1 MNQFFY
7 ETRGKEK
14 VKGLIREGMRN
25 QALRRSGHAKSNLL
39 RTLPKLALVTLGI
52 LGVLGILIR

>member
-14 VKGLIREGMRN
+14 VKSLMEEGM
-25 QALRRSGHAKSNLL
+25 QSQSLRGSKGTKSSIVHN
-39 RTLPKLALVTLGI
+39 LPKIVLILIAI
-52 LGVLGILIR
+52 LGVAQLLLR

>member
-14 VKGLIREGMRN
+14 VKGLIEEGMRS
-25 QALRRSGHAKSNLL
+25 QALRRSGAAKSEIQRN
-39 RTLPKLALVTLGI
+39 LPKLVLTLLGL
-52 LGVLGILIR
+52 LGVLGILLW

>member
-14 VKGLIREGMRN
+14 VKGLLEEGMRS
-25 QALRRSGHAKSNLL
+25 QALRQSRAARSGNL
-39 RTLPKLALVTLGI
+39 RSLPRLALAALGILGI
-52 LGVLGILIR
+52 LGVLLR

>member
-14 VKGLIREGMRN
+14 VKSLMEEGK
-25 QALRRSGHAKSNLL
+25 QSQTLQRSKGTKSSIVHN
-39 RTLPKLALVTLGI
+39 LPKIVLTLIAI
-52 LGVLGILIR
+52 LGVAELLLR